1 MFRKLK
7 KRFWCNRT
15 VENSVKVTV
24 KKSKTLNLFDIN
36 KIILESMNQMKS
48 REFGP

>member
-1 MFRKLK
+1 MFSKLK
-7 KRFWCNRT
+7 KRLCCNRT
-15 VENSVKVTV
+15 VEKSVKVTV
-24 KKSKTLNLFDIN
+24 KKKEALNVLDIK